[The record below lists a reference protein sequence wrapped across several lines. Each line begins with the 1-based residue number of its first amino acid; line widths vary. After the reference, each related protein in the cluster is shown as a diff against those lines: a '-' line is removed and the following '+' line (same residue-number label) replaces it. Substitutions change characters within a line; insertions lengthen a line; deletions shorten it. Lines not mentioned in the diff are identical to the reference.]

1 MLENSTLFIEAVV
14 PVELQFSYLYGVLL
28 ALVGSSLQ
36 AFGLGLWKL
45 HRTWKSSQTAT
56 IDKNTPA
63 VAELDD
69 SLPGIVSLS
78 VSNQKHVVTTYD
90 ESNKNTPLVQ
100 HAEKIPLLNNNSP
113 MCSQCPEICSC
124 FHRKSCI
131 HNTYQS
137 SCIWCVGFFLFAIGN
152 VCDFIA
158 LGIAPLS
165 VVTMVGSW
173 TLVINTLVA
182 NCLLH
187 EVVLPYDI
195 LSDLLIITGIILTVI
210 RLAIP

>member
-1 MLENSTLFIEAVV
+1 MLENSTLFSEAVL

-45 HRTWKSSQTAT
+45 HRTWKSSQTAAT
-56 IDKNTPA
+56 DKNTPA

-69 SLPGIVSLS
+69 SLPDIVALQKHATTTND
-78 VSNQKHVVTTYD
+78 VSNKST
-90 ESNKNTPLVQ
+90 
-100 HAEKIPLLNNNSP
+100 EKIPLLNNNSP

>member
-1 MLENSTLFIEAVV
+1 MLENSTLFSEAVL

-28 ALVGSSLQ
+28 ALVGSSFQ

-45 HRTWKSSQTAT
+45 HSTWKSSQTAA

-69 SLPGIVSLS
+69 SLPDNVAL
-78 VSNQKHVVTTYD
+78 QKYATTTYD
-90 ESNKNTPLVQ
+90 VSNKSTPLAQ

-137 SCIWCVGFFLFAIGN
+137 SCIWCVGFCLFALGN

-210 RLAIP
+210 RLTIL

>member
-1 MLENSTLFIEAVV
+1 MLENSTLFSEAVL

-45 HRTWKSSQTAT
+45 HRTWKSSQAAA
-56 IDKNTPA
+56 IDKNTSA

-69 SLPGIVSLS
+69 SLPDIVALQKHTTTPYD
-78 VSNQKHVVTTYD
+78 VSNKST
-90 ESNKNTPLVQ
+90 EN
-100 HAEKIPLLNNNSP
+100 IPLLNNNSP

-124 FHRKSCI
+124 IR
-131 HNTYQS
+131 NTYQS
-137 SCIWCVGFFLFAIGN
+137 SCLWCVGFFLFALGN

-210 RLAIP
+210 RLTIL

>member
-1 MLENSTLFIEAVV
+1 MLKNSKQFNEAAV
-14 PVELQFSYLYGVLL
+14 PVELQFSYLYGVVL
-28 ALVGSSLQ
+28 ALFGSSLQ

-45 HRTWKSSQTAT
+45 HRTWKSSQTAVV
-56 IDKNTPA
+56 DKNTPA

-69 SLPGIVSLS
+69 TVPLPT
-78 VSNQKHVVTTYD
+78 SNQKPVSTSND
-90 ESNKNTPLVQ
+90 LSNESTPVVQ
-100 HAEKIPLLNNNSP
+100 HGERIPLLNNNTP
-113 MCSQCPEICSC
+113 MCSQCAEICS
-124 FHRKSCI
+124 FFQRKRRI
-131 HNTYQS
+131 HDTYKK
-137 SCIWCVGFFLFAIGN
+137 SCIWCIGFFLFALGN

-210 RLAIP
+210 

>member
-1 MLENSTLFIEAVV
+1 MLENTTLFSEAVL

-45 HRTWKSSQTAT
+45 HRTWKSSQTAA

-69 SLPGIVSLS
+69 SLPDIVAL
-78 VSNQKHVVTTYD
+78 QKHAATTYD
-90 ESNKNTPLVQ
+90 GSNKST
-100 HAEKIPLLNNNSP
+100 EKFPLLNNNSA
-113 MCSQCPEICSC
+113 MCSQCPEISSC

-131 HNTYQS
+131 QNTYQS
-137 SCIWCVGFFLFAIGN
+137 SCIWCAGFFLFAIGN

-173 TLVINTLVA
+173 TLVINTVVA

-195 LSDLLIITGIILTVI
+195 LSDLLIITGIILTVKI
-210 RLAIP
+210 AIL